1 MHIRDVSSRALPME
15 RVRVNPFGMYEKV
28 PGIGRDGEEGMR
40 RKFGMPDGVE
50 WLADELESVLPR
62 DELDYIRNGGLGEYE
77 EVSGTGFETRMKYFQ
92 F

>member
-1 MHIRDVSSRALPME
+1 
-15 RVRVNPFGMYEKV
+15 
-28 PGIGRDGEEGMR
+28 
-40 RKFGMPDGVE
+40 
-50 WLADELESVLPR
+50 LESVLPR